1 MRSAVLSDSHLARLK
16 GADLLLKPA
25 PRTRLLQVLGDIDRL
40 VILGDVLELR
50 ERRTSR
56 AVALARPLFA
66 ELGKALPAE
75 AEVVIVP
82 GNHDY
87 VLARP
92 ALRRAPRRRM
102 GLEQTARVERG
113 GSLGPLAEALSPVR
127 LTVAYPGL
135 WLRPDV
141 YATHGHWLDA
151 HAGGRRFENRVIAMF
166 ERWLPVPE
174 RASPQ
179 HYERVSAPL
188 YRFANLFLTGA
199 GRTQSGLYGLVAR
212 GIGARSPSKR
222 QPAGAGETLP
232 PAAATGA
239 SRSAAAAASGTEAQP
254 PAPMPTKGEG
264 RPKTVQAM
272 IDVVEHLQIGAE
284 NVLFGHTHRAG
295 PLPGDDPQW
304 WRAPAGA
311 GLMNLGSWVYDERL
325 AGVEP
330 GRTPYWPGRVVLL
343 DDAGPPRLVGL
354 LDDLPLERWDASLDD
369 G

>member
-1 MRSAVLSDSHLARLK
+1 M
-16 GADLLLKPA
+16 
-25 PRTRLLQVLGDIDRL
+25 
-40 VILGDVLELR
+40 
-50 ERRTSR
+50 
-56 AVALARPLFA
+56 ALARPLFA

-92 ALRRAPRRRM
+92 ALRRAPRRRLS
-102 GLEQTARVERG
+102 LEQTARVERG
-113 GSLGPLAEALSPVR
+113 GSLGPLAEALRPVR
-127 LTVAYPGL
+127 LTGAYPGL

-151 HAGGRRFENRVIAMF
+151 HLPGRRFENRVIARF
-166 ERWLPVPE
+166 ERWLPLPE
-174 RASPQ
+174 RASPH

-199 GRTQSGLYGLVAR
+199 GRTQSGLFGLIAR
-212 GIGARSPSKR
+212 SIGARPPSEP
-222 QPAGAGETLP
+222 QPVGPGQTPP

-239 SRSAAAAASGTEAQP
+239 SRPDAAARSGTGPQP
-254 PAPMPTKGEG
+254 SAPVPTKLEG

-295 PLPGDDPQW
+295 PLPGDDPEL
-304 WRAPAGA
+304 WRAPAGT
-311 GLMNLGSWVYDERL
+311 GLINPGSWVYDERL

-354 LDDLPLERWDASLDD
+354 LDDLPAERWDASRDA